1 MGIKQQD
8 IDRAIAEGNKVLQQL
23 RQTCPIAQESKPMP
37 AKRIR
42 QSTKPLSNPLETEFG
57 QYLQANYP
65 NASTK
70 FYEQAI
76 TLRLGNGLKYTPDW
90 VVCISLRTYCFEV
103 KGKHVWD
110 DSIAK
115 LKMAATVYPKWGWY
129 LVWKQDG
136 QWSMQKVLP

>member
-1 MGIKQQD
+1 MSNGRSIPAGYALAANGEYYKLNP
-8 IDRAIAEGNKVLQQL
+8 ATKPPELK
-23 RQTCPIAQESKPMP
+23 PIP

-42 QSTKPLSNPLETEFG
+42 QSSKPLSNKLETEFG

-65 NASTK
+65 NSSTK

-115 LKMAATVYPKWGWY
+115 LKMAASVYPKWTWY
-129 LVWKQDG
+129 LAWKQDG
-136 QWSMQKVLP
+136 QWKMQEVLP